1 VSEHRGAG
9 KAPHS
14 QEVLMRRSRTWL
26 VAAAAAVAIGCSGDS
41 TGTSS
46 DNGGNNGGGGP
57 VGAIIVGNDFFQS
70 SHNGIAPAVDTVPAG
85 QVVTWTWTNTG
96 ATLHSILSDGPAMF
110 TGLTTPESGNG
121 NTFTATLTT
130 PGIYN
135 YHCGVHGP
143 SMHGTIVVQ

>member
-1 VSEHRGAG
+1 MA
-9 KAPHS
+9 
-14 QEVLMRRSRTWL
+14 RSRTWL
-26 VAAAAAVAIGCSGDS
+26 LAAATAAAIGCSSDS
-41 TGTSS
+41 TGTG
-46 DNGGNNGGGGP
+46 DNGGGGGGGGGGGP

-70 SHNGIAPAVDTVPAG
+70 SHNGIKPAVDTVPAG

-96 ATLHSILSDGPAMF
+96 ATPHSILSDGPAIF

-130 PGIYN
+130 PGAYN

-143 SMHGTIVVQ
+143 AMHVTIVVQ